1 MTLLFVFLQLIFDSD
16 KFIETKILQI
26 GFLILDFAMITYF
39 FVFELLKARL
49 A

>member
-1 MTLLFVFLQLIFDSD
+1 MTILFVFLQLIFNSD

-39 FVFELLKARL
+39 FVFELFKEKLI
-49 A
+49 